1 MKGREAGGQVAF
13 MFQEPALFPWLTAA
27 GNVEL
32 ALRARGVG
40 KAERRQR
47 TGELLE
53 TVHLG
58 GFGGKRPHQL
68 SGGMRQRVALARA
81 LAQDADVLLMDEPFG
96 ALDAMTRDVLH
107 DELDR
112 ICADRRLTVLF
123 VTHNVR
129 EAVRLGDRGV
139 VLSSRPGRVID
150 EFAVPI
156 QRPRRIDSAPVA
168 ELAARITDRLRE
180 EMSRMPVDG
189 RVNNRTKYEENSPGW
204 SPSKPRRRRNC
215 AVAGWRP
222 RLDRSLAGATRDR
235 YRARDLGAHPPHRL
249 EEVRA
254 TPALRRSS
262 PTCGAKC
269 SLPCSGRPSASRCT
283 ALMLGFGLRCSS
295 ARWSARWYPGSGRCA
310 RRSDR

>member
-1 MKGREAGGQVAF
+1 VTVTDRRAAPPVGGAVRLTGVSKVFGRGSSAVRALDQVSLEVAPGEFTCLIGASGCGKSTLLSLVAGLEQPTSGEVSTSGGQVAF
-13 MFQEPALFPWLTAA
+13 LFQEPALFPWLTAA

-47 TGELLE
+47 AGELLE

-112 ICADRRLTVLF
+112 ICAERHLTVLF

-129 EAVRLGDRGV
+129 EAVRLGDRVV

-156 QRPRRIDSAPVA
+156 ERPRRIDSAPVA

-180 EMSRMPVDG
+180 EMSRDG
-189 RVNNRTKYEENSPGW
+189 SE
-204 SPSKPRRRRNC
+204 
-215 AVAGWRP
+215 
-222 RLDRSLAGATRDR
+222 
-235 YRARDLGAHPPHRL
+235 
-249 EEVRA
+249 
-254 TPALRRSS
+254 
-262 PTCGAKC
+262 
-269 SLPCSGRPSASRCT
+269 
-283 ALMLGFGLRCSS
+283 
-295 ARWSARWYPGSGRCA
+295 
-310 RRSDR
+310 